1 MAWRGL
7 HLTEPAR
14 LGLGDGQM
22 VVDRA
27 AGEVRLALEDLA
39 WVVIDTPQA
48 SLTSALLAACMEA
61 GIALVTTDPRHT
73 PSGLLLPFHR
83 HHRQAEVA
91 GWQVA
96 ASAPLRKRLWQ
107 LMVRAKI
114 TNQAGTLE
122 RCGGDGRALRA
133 MAGLVGSG
141 DPDNVEARAARA
153 YWSALFPAFVRDN
166 SADRRNKLL
175 NYGYAVIRAAVARG
189 AVAAGLLPAL
199 GLHHASA
206 ANAFNLADDLVE
218 PFRPFVDAVVW
229 DLSDSGTRAEGEASL
244 SDRRI
249 LAAIPTREARLGR
262 ERMSLLSASERVAE
276 SLVRALE
283 TGHATALR
291 LPAPA

>member
-48 SLTSALLAACMEA
+48 SLTSALLAACMDA

-114 TNQAGTLE
+114 TNQASTLE

-133 MAGLVGSG
+133 MAALVGSG
-141 DPDNVEARAARA
+141 DPDNMEARAARA
-153 YWSALFPAFVRDN
+153 YWSALFPTFVRDDG
-166 SADRRNKLL
+166 ADRRNKLL

-229 DLSDSGTRAEGEASL
+229 DLSDGGTRAEGEASL

-249 LAAIPTREARLGR
+249 LAALPTREARLGR
-262 ERMSLLSASERVAE
+262 ERMSLLSASELVAE